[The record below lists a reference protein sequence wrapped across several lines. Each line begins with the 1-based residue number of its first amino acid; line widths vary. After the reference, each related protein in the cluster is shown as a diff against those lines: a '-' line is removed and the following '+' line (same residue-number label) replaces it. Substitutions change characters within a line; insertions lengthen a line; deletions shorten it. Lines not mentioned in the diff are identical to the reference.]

1 MNPSPPKGL
10 IVALITP
17 LDEEGRVQWGALREM
32 IGQP

>member
-17 LDEEGRVQWGALREM
+17 LNEEAGSKGNLSAV
-32 IGQP
+32 